1 MQTINKYE
9 RVYSWLINE
18 LELNKINHPSEDV
31 RVWLAMLQE
40 SLEYNSQNLKTKVFG
55 VCKHLS
61 TEAYSRKATNRK
73 ALYNY

>member
-1 MQTINKYE
+1 MQQAITNKYE

-40 SLEYNSQNLKTKVFG
+40 SLEYN
-55 VCKHLS
+55 LS
-61 TEAYSRKATNRK
+61 KFED
-73 ALYNY
+73 

>member
-1 MQTINKYE
+1 MLSREILLNDLTRFQLYEIIILMEMQTINKYE

-40 SLEYNSQNLKTKVFG
+40 SLEYN
-55 VCKHLS
+55 LS
-61 TEAYSRKATNRK
+61 KFED
-73 ALYNY
+73 